1 MPFQIHAL
9 SKAPFEHLFA
19 LPDADL
25 LERNILRVKAD
36 TDPGFPCRVSLEDAK
51 IGEVLILVNYRHLEG
66 TTPYAAS
73 HAIYVRKDAPQA
85 RLGVGEV
92 PMVLAMRLL
101 SVRGFNKQNLM
112 VEADVID
119 GACLAER
126 LKEMF
131 AKKEIEFVHIH
142 NARQGCFAAKATRQ

>member
-9 SKAPFEHLFA
+9 SYAPFEHLFA
-19 LPDADL
+19 MPDADL
-25 LERNILRVKAD
+25 RERNILRVKAD

-51 IGEVLILVNYRHLEG
+51 IGKELILVNYRHLEG

-73 HAIYVRKDAPQA
+73 HAIYVMKDATQA
-85 RLGVGEV
+85 RLDVGEV
-92 PMVLAMRLL
+92 PMVLARRLL
-101 SVRGFNKQNLM
+101 SVRGFNAQKLM
-112 VEADVID
+112 VKADVID

-126 LKEMF
+126 LEEMF
-131 AKKEIEFVHIH
+131 AEKDIEFVHIH